1 LTPLLREE
9 YPPIQLAVKEDC
21 VTEAEERVKV
31 TVFLARSLWKRA
43 KFQAVEE
50 ERDLREIVT
59 DALEEYLSK
68 RKGSRGGR
76 HAR

>member
-1 LTPLLREE
+1 M
-9 YPPIQLAVKEDC
+9 
-21 VTEAEERVKV
+21 TEAEERVKV
-31 TVFLARSLWKRA
+31 TVFLSRGLWKRA

-59 DALEEYLSK
+59 EALEEYLSK
-68 RKGSRGGR
+68 RGGTRGGK